1 MFLTYINFS
10 PILDGKYRGS
20 NSFFYVF
27 PFADNI
33 IDLVSLEQQENQQPI
48 LYIQSTSSEDV
59 KEYEEQLSP
68 EVFQPAR
75 GKSWESSRQA
85 AVTNF
90 YAACSTDAQAQQL
103 QLRQVH
109 VAQALEEHASAF
121 FGDKASVGRAL
132 QQAAPDVPPYAIPL
146 QWTLQNQLLQRRH

>member
-1 MFLTYINFS
+1 MTI
-10 PILDGKYRGS
+10 
-20 NSFFYVF
+20 
-27 PFADNI
+27 
-33 IDLVSLEQQENQQPI
+33 
-48 LYIQSTSSEDV
+48 
-59 KEYEEQLSP
+59 
-68 EVFQPAR
+68 
-75 GKSWESSRQA
+75 
-85 AVTNF
+85 F

-103 QLRQVH
+103 QLRQVR